1 MRCPKSPQLKHV
13 LGIREI
19 SEQKP
24 PRLGFPTYLAVLK
37 AKADGRSRWAT
48 EGVRRDP
55 HRGSDTTVG
64 YQRDSP
70 ELKPLFL
77 PSPAVV
83 SALPSRD
90 RGTTT
95 LSHPHRQHHRSTK
108 AKITV
113 AHRDRFTKNQRDSS
127 RRARD
132 AHNRIDFEREMR
144 SRIPP
149 QRSLPLLK
157 EAEKENEGSYF
168 GNEKIGGPA
177 NEGCQAEGL
186 VAEMKRSQCY
196 ELIDQYC
203 EHIIKNLSAM
213 NKQRECPEEC
223 REAAS
228 SLMFA
233 AARFA
238 DLPELRELR
247 TMFSDRYGNTLD
259 YYVNKQFTEKLK
271 SDPPLKDMKL
281 QLLQEIAAESGL
293 EWDSKALENKLFNE
307 SAYDK
312 NLSKGT
318 NDSDLSA
325 HKQTDG
331 AAQKAATGYEYRHA
345 REETPE
351 RKKDLPFYER
361 KQTTRNE
368 DRLPRKKECSKS
380 KRWYD
385 EHEPLKHMSIPPPY
399 TKFKVNKAK
408 VSSSDKS
415 DSSNDKVKATEP
427 TDAEGDHAQDDAVL
441 TAKSRKVLK
450 FFDGGRDQRDEE
462 EKMMDR
468 LLKHYSRKKGSIK
481 NGRSEAELKPTSQ
494 HATMDSSSK
503 VKNFLQES
511 RWSDTPI
518 RTSSLRVEPT
528 SPTDTSK
535 KHSRAASFHPD
546 LLNGNAHVHPK
557 LPDYDEF
564 VARLAAFRGK

>member
-1 MRCPKSPQLKHV
+1 MGMDRS
-13 LGIREI
+13 
-19 SEQKP
+19 S
-24 PRLGFPTYLAVLK
+24 
-37 AKADGRSRWAT
+37 AD
-48 EGVRRDP
+48 
-55 HRGSDTTVG
+55 
-64 YQRDSP
+64 
-70 ELKPLFL
+70 L
-77 PSPAVV
+77 SPA
-83 SALPSRD
+83 
-90 RGTTT
+90 
-95 LSHPHRQHHRSTK
+95 
-108 AKITV
+108 
-113 AHRDRFTKNQRDSS
+113 F
-127 RRARD
+127 
-132 AHNRIDFEREMR
+132 
-144 SRIPP
+144 
-149 QRSLPLLK
+149 SLPLSLSLNLFQIVTRPEEAKMFDGLLK
-157 EAEKENEGSYF
+157 SKFFSKCKSDIKLTRTRIEIIKKKRNATQRYLRNDVADLLKNGLDVNAF
-168 GNEKIGGPA
+168 DR
-177 NEGCQAEGL
+177 AEGL
-186 VAEMKRSQCY
+186 LAEMNRSQCY

-203 EHIIKNLSAM
+203 EHISKNLSAM

-228 SLMFA
+228 CLMFA

-247 TMFSDRYGNTLD
+247 TMFSDRYGNALD

-271 SDPPLKDMKL
+271 LDPPLKDMKL

-318 NDSDLSA
+318 TDSDRSS

-331 AAQKAATGYEYRHA
+331 SAQKAATGYEYRHA

-368 DRLPRKKECSKS
+368 DRLPRKKESAANPRDGVSPPLKV
-380 KRWYD
+380 KDIQVDTVRRTAKPKEATPVRKVPKEDD
-385 EHEPLKHMSIPPPY
+385 EHEPLKHRSIPPPY
-399 TKFKVNKAK
+399 TKLEVNKAK
-408 VSSSDKS
+408 VSSSDES
-415 DSSNDKVKATEP
+415 DSSNDKVKAKEP
-427 TDAEGDHAQDDAVL
+427 TDAEEDHAQDDAVL
-441 TAKSRKVLK
+441 TAKVMGKSVRTRLPKASPGQDVAGGDEIERVKEKNKENVAQSRKVLK

-462 EKMMDR
+462 EKMDR
-468 LLKHYSRKKGSIK
+468 LLKHYSRKKGSNK

-494 HATMDSSSK
+494 HAPMDSSSK
-503 VKNFLQES
+503 VKNFRNQ
-511 RWSDTPI
+511 DGPI